1 MHVTTQIDPFTQVPP
16 QIVQHWGL
24 FLVFGLS
31 FMGLAVI
38 AWIRSTRATIN
49 SVYFFGWLLVL
60 ASIIEAVDAHMTGGW
75 TGFYLHLVGAI
86 LFGVAG
92 CMLLMLA
99 STNVEKASLILAMYF
114 TVAGIFN
121 IVAPLLASLPAR
133 GWHLWAGFITLLL
146 GPLVLGI
153 ERFKMK
159 PFRVIGIF
167 IGTDLFFR
175 GLALAVFAL
184 DLRTY

>member
-1 MHVTTQIDPFTQVPP
+1 
-16 QIVQHWGL
+16 
-24 FLVFGLS
+24 
-31 FMGLAVI
+31 
-38 AWIRSTRATIN
+38 
-49 SVYFFGWLLVL
+49 
-60 ASIIEAVDAHMTGGW
+60 MTGGW
-75 TGFYLHLVGAI
+75 TAFYPHVVGAI

-92 CMLLMLA
+92 CMLLTLA
-99 STNVEKASLILAMYF
+99 STNAEKASLILAMYF
-114 TVAGIFN
+114 IVAGIFN

-167 IGTDLFFR
+167 IGIDLFFR
-175 GLALAVFAL
+175 GLALAVFAWTCEHI
-184 DLRTY
+184 DS